1 MMKRF
6 LVVILCFIMGCI
18 GLVGCAKE
26 PEPAPTQTL
35 EKSISYYAV
44 IDDGT
49 EKEKTSIPAGMY
61 DDNKTYP
68 AKYVV
73 GKETTVPALVEYEE
87 NGFKY
92 TFGGWFSDETLATA
106 FEKID
111 KTADSDIKI
120 YAKVTKTE
128 IEEHE
133 TEDVYS
139 NIEYYYVLGT
149 NSPVLGHYTNL
160 KKSDNSLYPATY
172 KEGATATIGDY
183 EASKT
188 VTESNK
194 QMKYSFGGWFTDA
207 SCTTEFEGTIPATAT
222 GTFKLY
228 AKITSQDV
236 TPEEP
241 ANDDGNW
248 TKNY

>member
-1 MMKRF
+1 MKRF
-6 LVVILCFIMGCI
+6 LVAILCFIMGCV

-26 PEPAPTQTL
+26 PEPTPQQTV

-49 EKEKTSIPAGMY
+49 EKETTSIPAGMY
-61 DDNKTYP
+61 KKDGTYP

-73 GKETTVPALVEYEE
+73 GTGATISDLVEYEE

-92 TFGGWFSDETLATA
+92 TFGGWFSDETLNTA

-111 KTADSDIKI
+111 KTADSDVKV
-120 YAKVTKTE
+120 YAKVTKAE

-133 TEDVYS
+133 PEDVYS
-139 NIEYYYVLGT
+139 NIEYYYVLDT
-149 NSPVLGHYTNL
+149 NSAVLGHYTTL

-172 KEGATATIGDY
+172 KEGTSTTIGNY
-183 EASKT
+183 EINKT
-188 VTESNK
+188 VTEGNK

-236 TPEEP
+236 TPQEP